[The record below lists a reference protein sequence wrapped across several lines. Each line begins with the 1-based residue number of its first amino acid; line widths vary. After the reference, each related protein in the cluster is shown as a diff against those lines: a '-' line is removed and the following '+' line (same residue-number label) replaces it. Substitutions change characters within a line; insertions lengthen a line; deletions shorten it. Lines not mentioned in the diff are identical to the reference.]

1 MSQSDY
7 LKYKRIANQ
16 LRIDNQIDVGMT
28 DTKQEPIFTSQN
40 LTNYKQYALNNTII
54 NTKPTLNRITLNSRL
69 RVYDMDK
76 KVSGCPT
83 FIVCKDTQNRNNRV
97 LSTGAYF
104 GSTTANNSTKSSL
117 VNIRTY
123 WDSVPQPANL
133 KNECNCA
140 MGTRNT
146 DSKLCACKTGRF
158 GIVR

>member
-1 MSQSDY
+1 MSIKKGNFIYIVLAIDFVVLLTSIWFFGWLE
-7 LKYKRIANQ
+7 LKYK
-16 LRIDNQIDVGMT
+16 GY
-28 DTKQEPIFTSQN
+28 TKIFN
-40 LTNYKQYALNNTII
+40 
-54 NTKPTLNRITLNSRL
+54 
-69 RVYDMDK
+69 MEK
-76 KVSGCPT
+76 KVTNCPT